1 MNKYKIILLS
11 LVSILLISCSD
22 SSAEN
27 TFEQI
32 FSDGNIQNEEDLK
45 LLGIKKGKKYKV
57 EGLNKANAAI
67 FAFYRK
73 PGEKEAIEYEIRFYN
88 NHEDAVNEGI
98 PMAKERVG
106 PEAKLKKE
114 YASWDEGLK
123 DARQCGGAGGG
134 MSAGG
139 SQAGGAG
146 DHAVGSCSSPKYNEF
161 FVFNNMVIL
170 CQGENEIESRR
181 NCQDV
186 IGILKIEESIY

>member
-1 MNKYKIILLS
+1 MKIYKITLISLL
-11 LVSILLISCSD
+11 SILLITCGD
-22 SSAEN
+22 SSSEN

-32 FSDGNIQNEEDLK
+32 FSDGNIQNEENLK
-45 LLGIKKGKKYKV
+45 SLGIKKGKKYKV
-57 EGLNKANAAI
+57 DGLKKANAAI

-106 PEAKLKKE
+106 PDAKLKKE
-114 YASWDEGLK
+114 YATWDEGLK

-146 DHAVGSCSSPKYNEF
+146 DHAVGSCSSPKYNEY

-170 CQGENEIESRR
+170 CQGENEVESRN
-181 NCQDV
+181 NCVNV
-186 IGILKIEESIY
+186 IEILKVKN

>member
-11 LVSILLISCSD
+11 LISILLISCGD
-22 SSAEN
+22 SSVEN

-88 NHEDAVNEGI
+88 NHEDAVNEGV

-114 YASWDEGLK
+114 YATWDEGLK

-134 MSAGG
+134 TVSYT
-139 SQAGGAG
+139 
-146 DHAVGSCSSPKYNEF
+146 HLTLPTNREV
-161 FVFNNMVIL
+161 
-170 CQGENEIESRR
+170 
-181 NCQDV
+181 
-186 IGILKIEESIY
+186 

>member
-1 MNKYKIILLS
+1 MNLYKTTLISLL
-11 LVSILLISCSD
+11 SILLISCGD
-22 SSAEN
+22 SSSEN

-45 LLGIKKGKKYKV
+45 SLGIKKGKKYKV
-57 EGLNKANAAI
+57 DGLKKANAAI

-114 YASWDEGLK
+114 YATWDEGLK

-146 DHAVGSCSSPKYNEF
+146 DHAVGSCSSPKYNEY

-170 CQGENEIESRR
+170 CQGENEVESRD
-181 NCQDV
+181 NCVDV
-186 IGILKIEESIY
+186 IEILKVKN

>member
-1 MNKYKIILLS
+1 MNKFKIILLT
-11 LVSILLISCSD
+11 LISILIISCGN
-22 SSAEN
+22 SSSEN

-45 LLGIKKGKKYKV
+45 LVGIKKGKKYKV

-67 FAFYRK
+67 FAFYKK
-73 PGEKEAIEYEIRFYN
+73 PGEKKAIEYEIRFYN
-88 NHEDAVNEGI
+88 NHEDALNEGV
-98 PMAKERVG
+98 PMAIERVG
-106 PEAKLKKE
+106 PDAKLKKE
-114 YASWDEGLK
+114 YATWDEGLK

-146 DHAVGSCSSPKYNEF
+146 DHAVGSCSSPKYNEY
-161 FVFNNMVIL
+161 FVYNNLVIL

-186 IGILKIEESIY
+186 IGILKVEE

>member
-1 MNKYKIILLS
+1 MNIYKITLISLL
-11 LVSILLISCSD
+11 SILLISCGD
-22 SSAEN
+22 SSYEN

-32 FSDGNIQNEEDLK
+32 FSDGNVQNEEDLK
-45 LLGIKKGKKYKV
+45 SLGIKKGKKYKV
-57 EGLNKANAAI
+57 DGLKKANAAI

-106 PEAKLKKE
+106 PDAKLKKE
-114 YASWDEGLK
+114 YATWDEGLK

-146 DHAVGSCSSPKYNEF
+146 DHAVGSCSSPKYNEY

-170 CQGENEIESRR
+170 CQGENEVESRN
-181 NCQDV
+181 NCVNV
-186 IGILKIEESIY
+186 IEILKVKN